1 MADNLS
7 FQHWFKAYKKL
18 KGKRKDGVAY
28 KNAKI
33 DETSRNA
40 YWKWR
45 AAKGAPVYGSPQN
58 PKDIAGDT
66 PVPPPA
72 YDPNAYRDTEY
83 LDAERD
89 LNTQLNQD
97 QAALDEEH
105 RNFLIETFGSAFV
118 NKEGTGRPALKIQ
131 KNADGTYDDAQIEQF
146 GGQFAD
152 MREMRDQGYKDT
164 LNSSAQRGMLRSG
177 NNTVQRKRT
186 TDQYQQNT
194 LDALRG
200 HTNRSTTY
208 NRRYSDNLKNH
219 SNSTQKLQNSAQDRA
234 RRRYNERWGIS

>member
-7 FQHWFKAYKKL
+7 FQHWFKAHK
-18 KGKRKDGVAY
+18 KRKKD
-28 KNAKI
+28 AKI
-33 DETSRNA
+33 NKDSRDL

-83 LDAERD
+83 LDSERE
-89 LNTQLNQD
+89 LNAQLNQD

-105 RNFLIETFGSAFV
+105 RNFLLETFGSNFV
-118 NKEGTGRPALKIQ
+118 NKAGTGRPALNVQ

-146 GGQFAD
+146 GGQFAN

-200 HTNRSTTY
+200 HTNRSATY
-208 NRRYSDNLKNH
+208 NRRYSDNMTNH
-219 SNSTQKLQNSAQDRA
+219 TNAMQKLQNSAQERA
-234 RRRYNERWGIS
+234 KRRYNERWGIS

>member
-7 FQHWFKAYKKL
+7 FQHWFKAHK
-18 KGKRKDGVAY
+18 KRKKD
-28 KNAKI
+28 AKI
-33 DETSRNA
+33 DKDSRDL

-45 AAKGAPVYGSPQN
+45 AGKGAPVYGSPQN
-58 PKDIAGDT
+58 PKDVAEDT

-83 LDAERD
+83 LDSERE
-89 LNTQLNQD
+89 LNARLNQD

-105 RNFLIETFGSAFV
+105 RNFLIETFGSSFV
-118 NKEGTGRPALKIQ
+118 NKAGTGRPALNVQ
-131 KNADGTYDDAQIEQF
+131 KNAAGTYDDAQVEQF

-200 HTNRSTTY
+200 HTNRGATY
-208 NRRYSDNLKNH
+208 NRRYSDNLTNH
-219 SNSTQKLQNSAQDRA
+219 TNSMQQLQNSAQDRA
-234 RRRYNERWGIS
+234 KRKYNERWGIS